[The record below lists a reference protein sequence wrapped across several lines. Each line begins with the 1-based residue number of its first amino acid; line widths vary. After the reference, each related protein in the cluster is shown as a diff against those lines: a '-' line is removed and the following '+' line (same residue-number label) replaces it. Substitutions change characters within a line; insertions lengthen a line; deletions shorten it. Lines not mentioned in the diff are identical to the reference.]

1 MGVGLSQIKHV
12 KLPVSDL
19 RHSATWYRTLFDLEL
34 VAEYVEDGEV
44 RGVSLLD
51 RDAGFEIALR
61 QREYCAGAP
70 RLAGFDV
77 FALRSPT
84 RELMDTIAER
94 CDRFGIQHTGVQEV
108 PGYGAGMDIP
118 DPDGTLVRIVWHD
131 PQGGLT
137 SGFLG
142 VATDAEGTPQP
153 YRTPR
158 LDLSGPPG
166 RQLKTHRPDGETKI
180 SDGRSS

>member
-19 RHSATWYRTLFDLEL
+19 RHSATWYRALFDLEL
-34 VAEYVEDGEV
+34 IAEYVEDGEV

-61 QREYCAGAP
+61 QREYCAGQP

-77 FALRSPT
+77 FALRAPT
-84 RELMDTIAER
+84 RELVATIAER
-94 CDRFGIQHTGVQEV
+94 CDKFGIRHTDVWGY
-108 PGYGAGMDIP
+108 PGYGAGLDIP

-131 PQGGLT
+131 PEGGFA

-142 VATDAEGTPQP
+142 VAADADGKPQP
-153 YRTPR
+153 YREPR
-158 LDLSGPPG
+158 LDLSGGP
-166 RQLKTHRPDGETKI
+166 
-180 SDGRSS
+180 